1 MSNAL
6 AIASVTATLTSILQ
20 ANVAGDVAGAHVV
33 PSRPDPQAA
42 GRPPGVNVFLYN
54 VSPNGALRNDDL
66 PTRRADGTFV
76 QRPTAALDLHYLL
89 ICYGDEAQYE
99 PQRLLGSIVR
109 AMHARPALTGAEIA
123 AATGSAPFTTF
134 SERSDLADQI
144 ERVRFTQ
151 VGLSLQELSGLWS
164 SFFQTP
170 YVLSIAYT
178 ASVVLIES
186 TQTPFPALPVR
197 ERAIL
202 VQPFRN
208 PAILS
213 VGAVSGPLDP
223 IESGTVVAIRG
234 QQLAAP
240 QTMVRLGTRLYAPA
254 TTSDTEITLP
264 IPADVRA
271 GIVSVQIVLQTPLG
285 APSTLRTSAESNAAA
300 FVLRPTIALQ
310 AVTATSITI
319 GVTPPVGAGQR
330 ATLIL
335 NATDATAAS
344 AYAFDILASADAAT
358 LVFPIAGVT
367 AGSYIMRLHVDG
379 AQSVL
384 TVDLTAGSAT
394 FDRYVGPPV
403 TVP

>member
-20 ANVAGDVAGAHVV
+20 SGVTSDVAGAHVV
-33 PSRPDPQAA
+33 PGRPDPTAA
-42 GRPPGVNVFLYN
+42 GRPPGINIFLYN

-66 PTRRADGTFV
+66 PTRRSDGTLAG
-76 QRPTAALDLHYLL
+76 RPTAALDLHYLL
-89 ICYGDEAQYE
+89 ICYGDETQYE

-109 AMHARPALTGAEIA
+109 TMHARPALAGAEIA

-134 SERSDLADQI
+134 PERSDLAAQI

-151 VGLSLQELSGLWS
+151 VGLTLQELSGLWS

-170 YVLSIAYT
+170 YVLSIAYI

-186 TQTPFPALPVR
+186 AQTPSPALPVR
-197 ERAIL
+197 DRFIA
-202 VQPFRN
+202 VAPFRN

-213 VGAVSGPLDP
+213 VRAASGPLDP
-223 IESGTVVAIRG
+223 IEPGTVLAISG

-240 QTMVRLGTRLYAPA
+240 QTMVRLAADLYAPA

-264 IPADVRA
+264 VPAALRA
-271 GIVSVQIVLQTPLG
+271 GIVSVQIVQQSAVGTPG
-285 APSTLRTSAESNAAA
+285 ALRNSAESNAAA

-310 AVTATSITI
+310 AVSATSITI
-319 GVTPPVGAGQR
+319 GVTPEVGAGQR
-330 ATLIL
+330 VVLVL
-335 NATDATAAS
+335 NGTNPTVPA
-344 AYAFDILASADAAT
+344 AYAFDLVATADTST
-358 LVFPIAGVT
+358 LVFNITGVPAGPYV
-367 AGSYIMRLHVDG
+367 MRLQVDG

-394 FDRYVGPPV
+394 FDRYTGPAV

>member
-20 ANVAGDVAGAHVV
+20 ASVASEVAGAHVV
-33 PSRPDPQAA
+33 PSRPDSQAV

-54 VSPNGALRNDDL
+54 ISPNGALRNDDL
-66 PTRRADGTFV
+66 PTRRADGTLA
-76 QRPTAALDLHYLL
+76 QRPAAALDLHYLL

-109 AMHARPALTGAEIA
+109 TMHARPALTGAEIA

-134 SERSDLADQI
+134 PERSDLADQN

-151 VGLSLQELSGLWS
+151 IGLSLQELSGLWS

-170 YVLSIAYT
+170 YVLSIAYI

-186 TQTPFPALPVR
+186 TQTPQPALPVR

-213 VGAVSGPLDP
+213 VGALSGPLDP
-223 IESGTVVAIRG
+223 IQTGTVIAIRG
-234 QQLAAP
+234 QQLAAQ
-240 QTMVRLGTRLYAPA
+240 QTLVRLGTGLYAPA
-254 TTSDTEITLP
+254 TTSATEITLP
-264 IPADVRA
+264 IPAGVRA
-271 GIVSVQIVLQTPLG
+271 GIVSVQIVQQTALG
-285 APSTLRTSAESNAAA
+285 TPPALRASAESNAAA
-300 FVLRPTIALQ
+300 FALRPTIALRT
-310 AVTATSITI
+310 VTASSITI
-319 GVTPPVGAGQR
+319 GVTPPVGARQR

-335 NATDATAAS
+335 SATDAAAAS
-344 AYAFDILASADAAT
+344 AFAFDIVATSDAAT
-358 LVFPIAGVT
+358 LVFPIAGVP
-367 AGSYIMRLHVDG
+367 AGSYVMRLQVDG

-384 TVDLTAGSAT
+384 TVDLTPGSAT
-394 FDRYVGPPV
+394 FDRYIGPPV

>member
-20 ANVAGDVAGAHVV
+20 SGVTGDVAGAHVI

-42 GRPPGVNVFLYN
+42 VRPPGVNIFLYN
-54 VSPNGALRNDDL
+54 VSPNGSLRNDDL
-66 PTRRADGTFV
+66 PTRRSDGTLA

-109 AMHARPALTGAEIA
+109 TMHARPALAGSEIA
-123 AATGSAPFTTF
+123 AATAGAPFTTF
-134 SERSDLADQI
+134 PERSDLADQI

-170 YVLSIAYT
+170 YVLSVAYIAS
-178 ASVVLIES
+178 AVLIES
-186 TQTPFPALPVR
+186 AQTPIPALPVR
-197 ERAIL
+197 ERTIAIA
-202 VQPFRN
+202 PFRN
-208 PAILS
+208 PTILS

-223 IESGTVVAIRG
+223 IEPGTIVAIRG
-234 QQLAAP
+234 QQLAVSR
-240 QTMVRLGTRLYAPA
+240 TMVRLGSGLYSPA
-254 TTSDTEITLP
+254 TTSDTEVTLP
-264 IPADVRA
+264 IPADLRA
-271 GIVSVQIVLQTPLG
+271 GIVSVQIVQQTAVG
-285 APSTLRTSAESNAAA
+285 APAALRNTVESNAAA
-300 FVLRPTIALQ
+300 FVLRPTISLE
-310 AVTATSITI
+310 AVTASSISI
-319 GVTPPVGAGQR
+319 GVTPAVRAGQR
-330 ATLIL
+330 ATLVL
-335 NATDATAAS
+335 NDTNAAAPA
-344 AYAFDILASADAAT
+344 AYAFDIIAAADTSALA
-358 LVFPIAGVT
+358 FPITDVP
-367 AGSYIMRLHVDG
+367 AGSYVMRLQVDG

-394 FDRYVGPPV
+394 FDRYIGPPV